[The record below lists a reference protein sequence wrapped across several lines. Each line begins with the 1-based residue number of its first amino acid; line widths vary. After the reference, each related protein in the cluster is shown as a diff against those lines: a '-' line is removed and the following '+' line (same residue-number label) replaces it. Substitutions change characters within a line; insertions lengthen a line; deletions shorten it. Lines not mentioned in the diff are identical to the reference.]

1 MKIIYQTTVN
11 ATGGRDGHVASE
23 DGVLTLDVRVP
34 QEMGGPVGGF
44 TNPEQLFAAGYAA
57 CFDSALN
64 LVARQQKL
72 KINSSVSA
80 TVGLQMAVPTS
91 FNLAVSLAVRI
102 EGVEQATAQELLAKA
117 HATCPYSKAI
127 RNNVEVSLT
136 LIDELQHHA

>member
-1 MKIIYQTTVN
+1 MKTVYQTTVK
-11 ATGGRDGHVASE
+11 AVGGRDGQVASE

-34 QEMGGPVGGF
+34 QSMGGPAGSF

-72 KINSSVSA
+72 KINSTVSA
-80 TVGLQMAVPTS
+80 TVGLQMTDPTN
-91 FNLAVSLAVRI
+91 FNLAVELAVQI
-102 EGVEQATAQELLAKA
+102 EGTDKATAQALLEKA

-127 RNNVEVSLT
+127 HNNVQVNLQ
-136 LIDELQHHA
+136 LID

>member
-1 MKIIYQTTVN
+1 MKTVYQTTVK
-11 ATGGRDGHVASE
+11 AVGGRDGQVASE

-34 QEMGGPVGGF
+34 QSMGGPAGSF

-72 KINSSVSA
+72 KINSTVSA
-80 TVGLQMAVPTS
+80 TVGLQMTDPTN
-91 FNLAVSLAVRI
+91 FNLAVELAVQI
-102 EGVEQATAQELLAKA
+102 EGPDKATAQALLEKA

-127 RNNVEVSLT
+127 HNNVQVNLQ
-136 LIDELQHHA
+136 LID